1 MFSARPARKHIP
13 AGVWALGFVSLLMDA
28 SSELVHSLL
37 PLFLVTTLGAS
48 TLAVGLIEG
57 VAEATA
63 LITKLFSGYLSDY
76 FRNRKGLAV
85 LGYGL
90 SAATKPVFALAAS
103 VGWVVLARFA
113 DRVGKGIRGAP
124 RDALVADIT
133 PSPVR
138 GVAYGLRQALDTVGA
153 IVGPLLAIGAM
164 LWLAD
169 NFRAVFWF
177 AVIPASG
184 AVALLALGVREPQA
198 TAASAEEKK
207 RVALTDAG
215 RLSLAYWWIAG
226 VAAVMTLGR
235 FSVAFLVLRAQDV
248 GTSLAWVPLV
258 MVVMSIVYALV
269 AYPAGVHADRGRHS
283 GLLQTGLAF
292 LILADIVLAHAR
304 STGVVLAGGALWG
317 VHMGLS
323 QGVFAALVA
332 AAAPPDLRGTA
343 FGWFNLLSG
352 LALLAAS
359 ILAGWLW
366 ESFGPQF
373 TFYAGAGFSALSW
386 VALRIAPKGSFDPDP

>member
-124 RDALVADIT
+124 RDALIADIT

-184 AVALLALGVREPQA
+184 AVALL
-198 TAASAEEKK
+198 
-207 RVALTDAG
+207 
-215 RLSLAYWWIAG
+215 
-226 VAAVMTLGR
+226 
-235 FSVAFLVLRAQDV
+235 
-248 GTSLAWVPLV
+248 
-258 MVVMSIVYALV
+258 
-269 AYPAGVHADRGRHS
+269 
-283 GLLQTGLAF
+283 
-292 LILADIVLAHAR
+292 
-304 STGVVLAGGALWG
+304 
-317 VHMGLS
+317 
-323 QGVFAALVA
+323 
-332 AAAPPDLRGTA
+332 
-343 FGWFNLLSG
+343 
-352 LALLAAS
+352 
-359 ILAGWLW
+359 
-366 ESFGPQF
+366 
-373 TFYAGAGFSALSW
+373 
-386 VALRIAPKGSFDPDP
+386 